1 MIIRQF
7 EPAAAPAREL
17 TKFLQ
22 EKRNAAPYVLFMCRV
37 TVQDSS
43 SETFTMVE
51 DVSHMRATK
60 DLRKRGEKTIL
71 VKTSSATVSSTV
83 ANEYKQVIEMDSTIN
98 EYRKLY
104 SSDLTERLQLNDPRL
119 PDSLSIPV
127 LLNPLFGLK
136 NQIVGSGLMSQ
147 SQYRAARNHLLNNM
161 QDILDRKQPP
171 AADDD
176 GEDKAGKKAAHGI
189 EGSDSNSSDSSS
201 STSDSSSSEDEV
213 IPPQV
218 NVNYNRVI
226 EELESFERCKQ
237 KKYRPK
243 FDKDKS
249 KILSAVAWDED
260 KEEYKSHKIIVGPV
274 KKRGQDLPS
283 KKNLVDYV
291 DKNGRFDELAFFIDH
306 QNDFPTLYVLA
317 QKKAS
322 VQVVEVGCE
331 RFFNLSGYV
340 SSPKRTSLGVRTY
353 ERLAMLSSLIQN
365 VYVNEERIAE
375 EYLRRCKSG
384 SWKHSNTEDALKCWN
399 LERILI
405 SELMHLPQP
414 EALTYAEFVSGENID
429 EVIE

>member
-1 MIIRQF
+1 MIMRQF
-7 EPAAAPAREL
+7 EAAADPAREL

-37 TVQDSS
+37 TINNSS
-43 SETFTMVE
+43 SNTFTMVE
-51 DVSHMRATK
+51 DVSHMKATK

-71 VKTSSATVSSTV
+71 VKTSATVLSTE
-83 ANEYKQVIEMDSTIN
+83 ANEYKQVIEMDSTIK

-104 SSDLTERLQLNDPRL
+104 SSDLAKRLQLNDPRL
-119 PDSLSIPV
+119 PDSLSIPA

-136 NQIVGSGLMSQ
+136 NQIVGSGLMSE
-147 SQYRAARNHLLNNM
+147 SQYCAARNHLLNDM

-176 GEDKAGKKAAHGI
+176 GEDEAGKKAAHGFG
-189 EGSDSNSSDSSS
+189 GSDSDSSDSSS
-201 STSDSSSSEDEV
+201 SSSDSSSSEDEV

-218 NVNYNRVI
+218 NVNYNRVV
-226 EELESFERCKQ
+226 EELDILEGYKQ

-249 KILSAVAWDED
+249 KVLSNVTWDD
-260 KEEYKSHKIIVGPV
+260 AQEEYKSYKIVVGPV
-274 KKRGQDLPS
+274 RKRGQNLPS
-283 KKNLVDYV
+283 KKNLADYV
-291 DKNGRFDELAFFIDH
+291 DKNGRFDELAFFADH
-306 QNDFPTLYVLA
+306 QKDLPTLYMIA

-331 RFFNLSGYV
+331 RFFNLSGYI

-365 VYVNEERIAE
+365 VHVNEERIAE
-375 EYLRRCKSG
+375 EYLRRCSNG
-384 SWKHSNTEDALKCWN
+384 SWKRSNTEDALKCWN
-399 LERILI
+399 LERII
-405 SELMHLPQP
+405 TSDLMNVPQP
-414 EALTYAEFVSGENID
+414 EPLTYTDFVSGDNSD
-429 EVIE
+429 CD